1 LPLTRRFE
9 LWIERKA
16 GVRRRE
22 TNRTGRAAHAQMGC
36 RSGGFSWAVDLLVFF
51 LMRSKFV
58 PRKVFYFGSGTYIY
72 ERRPVISTIN
82 EI

>member
-1 LPLTRRFE
+1 

-36 RSGGFSWAVDLLVFF
+36 RSGGPSWAVDLLMFF
-51 LMRSKFV
+51 LMRSEFV
-58 PRKVFYFGSGTYIY
+58 PEMVFHFGSGSYIY
-72 ERRPVISTIN
+72 ESEQHSSAIN
-82 EI
+82 